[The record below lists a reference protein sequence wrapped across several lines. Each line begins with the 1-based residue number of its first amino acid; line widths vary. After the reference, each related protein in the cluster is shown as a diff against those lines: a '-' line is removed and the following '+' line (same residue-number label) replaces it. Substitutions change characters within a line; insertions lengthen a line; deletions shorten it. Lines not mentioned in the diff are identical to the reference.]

1 MSDTATIIDNYIAAR
16 DELLSILGE
25 KYVPT
30 IEDRRGRR
38 WGIARVKRSDR
49 EELAVEI
56 VGLPGF
62 FLTRFGRYGHA
73 PVPEDIGEGITIVRE
88 NYPQQNI
95 VFLLT
100 TALRDDE
107 AAAQKAAP

>member
-1 MSDTATIIDNYIAAR
+1 MSDTATIIDNYLAAR
-16 DELLSILGE
+16 DELLSVLDE
-25 KYVPT
+25 KYVPA

-38 WGIARVKRSDR
+38 WGIVRVKRSER
-49 EELAVEI
+49 EELCIEI

-73 PVPEDIGEGITIVRE
+73 PIPEDIGEGITIVRE
-88 NYPQQNI
+88 NYPQENT

-100 TALRDDE
+100 TAMRDDE
-107 AAAQKAAP
+107 AASQKAAP